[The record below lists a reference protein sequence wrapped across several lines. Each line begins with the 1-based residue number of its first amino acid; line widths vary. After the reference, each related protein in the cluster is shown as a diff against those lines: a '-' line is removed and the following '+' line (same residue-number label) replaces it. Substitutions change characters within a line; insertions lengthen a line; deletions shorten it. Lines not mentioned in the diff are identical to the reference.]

1 MNYKDYIKFQPV
13 VNIGMIGHVSN
24 GKSTITKA
32 LTGKTTQQHS
42 DEKVRNITIKL
53 GYANAKIFKCNTCEA
68 PNCYKSASSDTYV
81 ILCEYCESEMEL
93 INHISFVDCPG
104 HNAYMANMLNGACVM
119 DYTILVESIAN
130 DIIPAPQTEEHI
142 LATTIAQI
150 PNKLIC
156 MNKLDL
162 EQKTKAIDKINKF
175 KDKIK
180 NSIVE
185 NSPIIPI
192 SANFG
197 INIDVLC
204 HYLSNLQPKKTEIL
218 DTMKMIIIRSFNVN
232 KPGADFKELKGGVI
246 GGTITEGKIKLDD
259 EIIIKPGFINVIPK
273 TSSQNNDSESS
284 NTIETRF
291 TYRPLKAK
299 IISINSENVE
309 LEEAISGGLIGIQ
322 LDIDPGLTTM
332 DKLVGQLVLNQQ
344 NYDNYKVYEEIKIK
358 YNPITEFR
366 SRNIELK
373 KKLQLV
379 ININAVNCLA
389 TIKKI
394 NDDFIKLV
402 IDSKPICA
410 KIGDRLT
417 LSIRGS
423 IVDNQITN
431 ANELHVIGIGE
442 IIDGYESTFVE

>member
-1 MNYKDYIKFQPV
+1 MNYKDYIKSQPV

-24 GKSTITKA
+24 GKSSITKA
-32 LTGKTTQQHS
+32 ITGKATQQHS

-53 GYANAKIFKCNTCEA
+53 GYANAKIFKCNSCNP

-81 ILCEYCESEMEL
+81 LLCEYCESEMEL

-150 PNKLIC
+150 PNKLVC

-162 EQKTKAIDKINKF
+162 EQKNKAIDKINKF
-175 KDKIK
+175 KDKLK
-180 NSIVE
+180 NSIAE

-192 SANFG
+192 SATFG

-204 HYLSNLQPKKTEIL
+204 HYLSNLEPKKKDIL

-232 KPGADFKELKGGVI
+232 KPGINFKELNGGVI

-259 EIIIKPGFINVIPK
+259 EIIIKPGFITSNKITNNV
-273 TSSQNNDSESS
+273 DSESS
-284 NTIETRF
+284 EIIETRF
-291 TYRPLKAK
+291 TYRPLKTK
-299 IISINSENVE
+299 VLSINSENVE

-332 DKLVGQLVLNQQ
+332 DKLVGQLILNKL
-344 NYDNYKVYEEIKIK
+344 NYDNYKVYEEIKVNYK
-358 YNPITEFR
+358 PITEFR
-366 SRNIELK
+366 SRNVELK
-373 KKLQLV
+373 KNLQLV
-379 ININAVNCLA
+379 ININATNCLA

-394 NDDFIKLV
+394 SDDYIKLV
-402 IDSKPICA
+402 IDTKPICA
-410 KIGDRLT
+410 KIGDRIT
-417 LSIRGS
+417 LSVRGS
-423 IVDNQITN
+423 IVDNHITN

-442 IIDGYESTFVE
+442 IIGGSESTLVD